1 MPTLNEIGLK
11 HGTDKASHHKYCDF
25 YQANLPGPDFN
36 GRLLEIGVKD
46 GASLNMWREY
56 YPKAE
61 IWGIDIALPQH
72 IIKGCR
78 LVQMNQ
84 CDVVAMQIHL
94 PYFDIIIDDGSHM
107 TLDQQISFDFL
118 WENKLSHNGLYV
130 MEDVH
135 TSYYIGYVNS
145 QYPTAGHLKNL
156 FPAKFIREWCRVPDK
171 LDSYTMIIAKS
182 HFPNDPIN

>member
-11 HGTDKASHHKYCDF
+11 HRTDKATAHQYCDF
-25 YQANLPGPDFN
+25 YQANLPGPDFS

-46 GASLNMWREY
+46 GASLKMWHEY

-61 IWGIDIALPQH
+61 IWGIDIAQSPL
-72 IIKGCR
+72 IRGCHT
-78 LVQMNQ
+78 LQMNQ
-84 CDVVAMQIHL
+84 CDVVAMQMHL

-107 TLDQQISFDFL
+107 TLDQQITFDFL
-118 WENKLSHNGLYV
+118 WENKLTAHGFYV

-135 TSYYIGYVNS
+135 TSYYPAYVNS
-145 QYPTAGHLKNL
+145 LYDTAGHLKNL

-171 LDSYTMIIAKS
+171 SDSYTMIIAKS
-182 HFPNDPIN
+182 HFPDEK